1 MWLHPRVKPAAF
13 LTIRTIPAL
22 ESCGRRLQRR
32 EWFVVAQKVVTTEA
46 GYVLDVLANTDTSLF
61 LQLCLV
67 LLKIKNFHNN
77 AARSALWPQR
87 LGLGV
92 VLSHLLSR

>member
-1 MWLHPRVKPAAF
+1 MKPAAF
-13 LTIRTIPAL
+13 LTIRTILVL

-32 EWFVVAQKVVTTEA
+32 EWFVVAQKVVTTET
-46 GYVLDVLANTDTSLF
+46 GYVLDVLANTDTSLL

-77 AARSALWPQR
+77 AARSALWSQC